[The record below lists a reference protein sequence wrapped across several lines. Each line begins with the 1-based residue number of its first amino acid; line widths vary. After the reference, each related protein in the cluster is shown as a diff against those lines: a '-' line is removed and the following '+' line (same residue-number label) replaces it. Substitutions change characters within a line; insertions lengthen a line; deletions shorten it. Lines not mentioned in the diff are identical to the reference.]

1 MAGGGGGG
9 GGAGG
14 HVMKFKDLLSGPI
27 SDPGSLCELEQVP
40 SCLRASMSS
49 TIK

>member
-1 MAGGGGGG
+1 ME
-9 GGAGG
+9 
-14 HVMKFKDLLSGPI
+14 FKDLSGPI

-40 SCLRASMSS
+40 SCLWVSVSS